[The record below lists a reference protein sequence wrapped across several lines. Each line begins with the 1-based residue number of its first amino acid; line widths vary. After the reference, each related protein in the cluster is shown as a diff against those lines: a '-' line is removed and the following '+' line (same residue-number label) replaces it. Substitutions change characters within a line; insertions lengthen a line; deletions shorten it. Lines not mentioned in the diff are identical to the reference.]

1 MCIYIYNRE
10 MEQINLEVMLTKYRN
25 RLMVTEQER
34 ERLKILEEVNE
45 MII

>member
-1 MCIYIYNRE
+1 

-25 RLMVTEQER
+25 KLMATEQER

-45 MII
+45 III